1 MSLNQ
6 SFDKSQLVNI
16 SDISE
21 IQQQNQSMVDQS
33 VMHENSMSVLNVKPD
48 VMNDD
53 IELSPN
59 RRIYTLSFDL
69 I

>member
-1 MSLNQ
+1 MSLNH
-6 SFDKSQLVNI
+6 SFDKDQLVNI
-16 SDISE
+16 SVISE
-21 IQQQNQSMVDQS
+21 IQQNQSVVDQS

-48 VMNDD
+48 VMNED

-59 RRIYTLSFDL
+59 RRIYTFGFDL